1 MTSTAPESASV
12 RERIPA
18 AERRELILIAA
29 TELFGSRGF
38 SGTTTDQIAKAAGIS
53 QPYVVR
59 MFGTKEALFLEAI
72 GRALE
77 ALQTRFRAVVAA
89 SDGDRDALSHQ
100 LGNAYVDLVADRNI
114 MRVLMQAFLA
124 GSDPVIGPAAREGF
138 LSTYRLLR
146 DEAGFSPEEVRGFLA
161 HGMLLNTLLG
171 LEMPALYEAD
181 PDGRELLAECFG
193 HKLDLIIPAGST
205 R

>member
-1 MTSTAPESASV
+1 MTTTAPS

-18 AERRELILIAA
+18 AERREQILVAA
-29 TELFGSRGF
+29 TDLFGLRGF

-72 GRALE
+72 GRALD
-77 ALQTRFRAVVAA
+77 ALQARFRVVLAEHRENPTT
-89 SDGDRDALSHQ
+89 DLGRQ
-100 LGNAYVDLVADRNI
+100 LGLAYIDLVADRSI
-114 MRVLMQAFLA
+114 LRVLMQAFLS

-146 DEAGFSPEEVRGFLA
+146 DEGGFAADDIRGFLA
-161 HGMLLNTLLG
+161 HGMLYNTLLG
-171 LEMPALYEAD
+171 LELPGEYQRSSD
-181 PDGRELLAECFG
+181 TRELLEECFG
-193 HKLDLIIPAGST
+193 PKLPVILGDDG

>member
-1 MTSTAPESASV
+1 VTSIAPDSAPV

-18 AERRELILIAA
+18 AERREQILAAA
-29 TELFGSRGF
+29 TELFGLRGF
-38 SGTTTDQIAKAAGIS
+38 AGTTTDQIAKAAGIS

-72 GRALE
+72 DRALV
-77 ALQTRFRAVVAA
+77 ALQSRFRAVIAE
-89 SDGDRDALSHQ
+89 SGERDTLGHR
-100 LGNAYVDLVADRNI
+100 LGNAYVDLVADRTI

-146 DEAGFSPEEVRGFLA
+146 DEAGFSTEDVRGFLA

-181 PDGRELLAECFG
+181 PDGRELLAQCFG
-193 HKLDLIIPAGST
+193 PKLDLIIPT
-205 R
+205 KP